1 MFQLPIDILDD
12 FVVQRARRMIT
23 DTQVARAAAS
33 AAAFTAI
40 SCRIRIV
47 RIFDLIQLQHRSV

>member
-12 FVVQRARRMIT
+12 FVVQRARRVMT

-33 AAAFTAI
+33 AAAFSAI
-40 SCRIRIV
+40 S
-47 RIFDLIQLQHRSV
+47 HRTHLRSHSIPERSS